1 MLVLVL
7 LVVVA
12 AVSIKT
18 RANQG
23 ERGYSC
29 EGAGWVQNR
38 MNALTL
44 TATGE
49 SLEECGVGRG
59 ADDVRLCSP

>member
-1 MLVLVL
+1 MLV
-7 LVVVA
+7 VVVA

-29 EGAGWVQNR
+29 EGAGGVQNR

-44 TATGE
+44 TARGE
-49 SLEECGVGRG
+49 SLDECVVGWG
-59 ADDVRLCSP
+59 ADEIRLCSP